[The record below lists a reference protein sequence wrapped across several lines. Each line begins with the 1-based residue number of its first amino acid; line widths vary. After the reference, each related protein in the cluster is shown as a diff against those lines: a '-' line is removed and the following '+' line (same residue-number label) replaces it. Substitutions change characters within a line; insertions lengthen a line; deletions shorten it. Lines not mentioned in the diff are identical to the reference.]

1 MNNLK
6 FYTASLI
13 LVMTILISFA
23 LPRQKYQGTSILQDL
38 NMPLTVGDQWQS
50 ADYSMNLSTTKDDRF
65 NFLSGAFARIYGTRE
80 GRSLLLLILDA
91 GNFHHPQLC
100 YGSSGFKIKE
110 LDETALQT
118 QNKTLRVKTFL
129 AQKDAASG
137 EAIVVMFWMVINKEQ
152 VDWTEQKLTQLWHS
166 LFNKKQVGLMTR
178 LDIPVSDGQID
189 QAIEYGQRFI
199 RDLGG
204 AMPTEKQEWIFG
216 K

>member
-1 MNNLK
+1 MKNLK
-6 FYTASLI
+6 FYITSLI

-23 LPRQKYQGTSILQDL
+23 LPRQKYQGTSILQ
-38 NMPLTVGDQWQS
+38 NINIPLTLSDQWQS
-50 ADYSMNLSTTKDDRF
+50 VDYSMNLSTTKDDRF

-118 QNKTLRVKTFL
+118 QNKTLRVKTFV
-129 AQKDAASG
+129 AQKNAQNG

-178 LDIPVSDGQID
+178 LDIPVSNGQID